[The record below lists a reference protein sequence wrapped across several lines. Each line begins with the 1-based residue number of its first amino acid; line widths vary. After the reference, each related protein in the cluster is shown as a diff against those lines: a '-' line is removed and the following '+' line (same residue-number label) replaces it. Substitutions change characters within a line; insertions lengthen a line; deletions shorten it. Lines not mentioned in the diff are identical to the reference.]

1 MTNIRKN
8 TADPTDMKKIMKE
21 YDSIRIN
28 SIT

>member
-8 TADPTDMKKIMKE
+8 TADATDVKKIMKE